1 MEYASL
7 QRGLQI
13 LHLVQE
19 KGRASATDI
28 SRELDVPLSTVYR
41 YIAVLRES
49 GFAIEVDGT
58 LVPSERLAEGWSDI
72 SHLVRLANPILHAL
86 RTEMGMTS
94 ILAVRV
100 HTVALCLAV
109 AYAHPQH
116 RISFRRGQMRS
127 LHAGATALPLLAH
140 APDSIVK
147 EVLSRGYRG
156 YTAATLSPAQLAHEL
171 ERVRTNAFAV
181 SLGQT
186 TAGMMGIGVPV
197 IVNGACV
204 ASLSLVDEINTKH
217 GTEEEIVAAL
227 KAAAA
232 DLGRKIARGEDA
244 DYGPSP
250 WTSTTS
256 TNL

>member
-1 MEYASL
+1 MEYSSL

-13 LHLVQE
+13 LELVQE
-19 KGRASATDI
+19 KGRASATEI
-28 SRELDVPLSTVYR
+28 SHKLDLPLSTVYR

-58 LVPSERLAEGWSDI
+58 LVPTERLAEGWSD
-72 SHLVRLANPILHAL
+72 SSNLVRLANPTLHAL
-86 RTEMGMTS
+86 RTEMNMTS

-100 HTVALCLAV
+100 HTVALSLAV

-127 LHAGATALPLLAH
+127 LHAGASALALLAH

-171 ERVRTNAFAV
+171 ERVRTNGYSISV
-181 SLGQT
+181 GQT
-186 TAGMMGIGVPV
+186 TAGMMGFGVPV
-197 IVNGACV
+197 IVHGACA
-204 ASLSLVDEINTKH
+204 ASLSLVDEVGSKH
-217 GTEEEIVAAL
+217 DSEQEIVDAL
-227 KAAAA
+227 KSTASE
-232 DLGRKIARGEDA
+232 LGRKIMLGEEASDA
-244 DYGPSP
+244 PP
-250 WTSTTS
+250 
-256 TNL
+256 N